1 MAQAY
6 GFDDSKLRIY
16 MLKYIVLRFLR
27 WCLVATVL
35 GGGLFLI
42 SGAWSDRWLWTYV
55 GVWMAIFL
63 YGLMGLDDD
72 LAKERFSPPTKGAD
86 RVALGF
92 VQLVGVGHLVIGALD
107 MGRWHLAPVSPSI
120 RAISLVAMAVTAIIV
135 FYAMHSNRF
144 FSSVVRIQ
152 DDRGHH
158 VIDQGPY
165 AVVRHPGYAGM
176 IPLMAFSGLAL
187 GSWLSFGFG
196 VVYAALIFRRMTFED
211 KFLQANLTGYRE
223 YVQRVRYR
231 LVPGVW

>member
-1 MAQAY
+1 
-6 GFDDSKLRIY
+6 
-16 MLKYIVLRFLR
+16 MLKRFLR
-27 WCLVATVL
+27 WCLVGVVV
-35 GGGLFLI
+35 GGGLLLI
-42 SGAWSDRWLWTYV
+42 SGAWSDRWLWTYIAV
-55 GVWMAIFL
+55 LMALFF

-72 LAKERFSPPTKGAD
+72 LARERFSPPTKGAD
-86 RVALGF
+86 RIALGF
-92 VQLVGVGHLVIGALD
+92 VQLIGVAHLVVGALD
-107 MGRWHLAPVSPSI
+107 VGRWHLAPVAPGI
-120 RAISLVAMAVTAIIV
+120 RALSLVGVAVTGVVV

-165 AVVRHPGYAGM
+165 SIVRHPGYAGM
-176 IPLMAFSGLAL
+176 IPFMAFSGLAL

-196 VVYAALIFRRMTFED
+196 VVYAALILRRVMFED
-211 KFLQANLTGYRE
+211 TFLQTNLAGYRE